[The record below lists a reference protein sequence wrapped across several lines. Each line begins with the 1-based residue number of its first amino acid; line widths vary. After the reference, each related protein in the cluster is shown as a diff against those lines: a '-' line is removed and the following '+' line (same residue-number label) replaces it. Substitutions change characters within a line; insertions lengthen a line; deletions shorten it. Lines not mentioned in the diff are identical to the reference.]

1 VRLGTCIALELALAA
16 GAVAGAVAGAIYT
29 VRVAGDYL
37 AASEASAATIADDAT
52 PVPAPVI
59 VPLPRGELRV
69 VPPAAQ
75 PPPTTVFGAPDA
87 ELLAPLGAAKV
98 TRVKL
103 NQGGTTIS
111 LRLDFA
117 NGARAAFKP
126 EQVNLQSDPRREIA
140 AYRLDRLLELGRVP
154 PAKAGAVP
162 LADVLA
168 GIDPAVRGPVA
179 ERLRAEVIARDGMV
193 HGELSWWIPQ
203 IKYAR
208 IGPYAAEE
216 PDGRARWVGYL
227 QIGAQIPPAVR
238 PLVEGMAACLL
249 FDVLTDNADRWSG
262 NNIVVSPDD
271 HVLYIMDNTMSFST
285 ARIGFEMHAGILR
298 RVQVFPRGLVAR
310 IRGLTEEKLV
320 EALEGG
326 GGDTR
331 LGRLLSPQEIRAV
344 IDRRDNLV
352 KYIDQLVAAHGEQA
366 VLAFP

>member
-1 VRLGTCIALELALAA
+1 MAA
-16 GAVAGAVAGAIYT
+16 GAIAGAAVGVLHAARAAGA
-29 VRVAGDYL
+29 YL
-37 AASEASAATIADDAT
+37 AASEASAATIADEDA
-52 PVPAPVI
+52 PGPAPAI
-59 VPLPRGELRV
+59 VPLPRGELV
-69 VPPAAQ
+69 VAPPAPPA
-75 PPPTTVFGAPDA
+75 PPPAPTVFGAPDA

-168 GIDPAVRGPVA
+168 GIDPAVRGAVA
-179 ERLRAEVIARDGMV
+179 ERLRAEVIARDGVV

-208 IGPYAAEE
+208 IGPFWAED
-216 PDGRARWVGYL
+216 PDARALWVGYL

-238 PLVEGMAACLL
+238 PLIEGMAACLV

-271 HVLYIMDNTMSFST
+271 KILYVMDNTMSFST
-285 ARIGFEMHAGILR
+285 SRIGFEMNAGILR

-310 IRGLTEEKLV
+310 IRALTEEKLAA
-320 EALEGG
+320 ALEGG

-352 KYIDQLVAAHGEQA
+352 KYIDQLIAAHGEQA